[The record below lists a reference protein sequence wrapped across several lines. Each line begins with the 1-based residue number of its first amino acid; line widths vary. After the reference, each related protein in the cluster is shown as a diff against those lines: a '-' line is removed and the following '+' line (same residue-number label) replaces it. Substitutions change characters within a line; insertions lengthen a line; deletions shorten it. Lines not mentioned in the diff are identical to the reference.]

1 MVCFVSLSNNFAA
14 LAPKLF
20 GGNIGGL
27 AALFV
32 LFSVMFSILC
42 PARNFNEWE
51 TKNTGTKLSPVD
63 ESGRRVYPLHQSL
76 AIFLCLCGLNV
87 SQPDMS
93 SERQV
98 FKRYQTLSK
107 YISLQGY
114 K

>member
-1 MVCFVSLSNNFAA
+1 M
-14 LAPKLF
+14 
-20 GGNIGGL
+20 
-27 AALFV
+27 FV
-32 LFSVMFSILC
+32 LCSVMFSILC
-42 PARNFNEWE
+42 PDRNFNEWE

-76 AIFLCLCGLNV
+76 AIFLGLCGLNV

-107 YISLQGY
+107 YISLQEY
-114 K
+114 KQNEFCTRAQ